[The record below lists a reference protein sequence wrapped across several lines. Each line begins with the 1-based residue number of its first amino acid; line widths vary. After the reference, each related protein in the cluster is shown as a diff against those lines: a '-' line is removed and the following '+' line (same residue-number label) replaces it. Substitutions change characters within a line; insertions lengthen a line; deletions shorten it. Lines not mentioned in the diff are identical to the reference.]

1 MSEVDI
7 DSVKVFIPQ
16 MSVTNPKTPRDEA
29 RDRVKPFTY
38 IEWIKHVMFET
49 RDAID
54 YTLQYNAYLKAWG
67 KEQNKTKTQT
77 LTLISDRYKA
87 LLIDITLNYTT
98 PEERRFLDNI
108 DLDNVRHVE
117 SALPFYVSK
126 IKQITLYISRQRD
139 IVKQQKV
146 LAATGGAVQGITREI
161 SNNILN
167 RVLDPTKFNVASS
180 PSTAE
185 PYFNVRIVE
194 LYDLSQKYFQQ
205 NNAPI
210 ETTTIFK
217 GFDKIVEEVLN
228 ECKPVLVLSQNVKL
242 VLNNEPIELNVDSE
256 IQRLAYS
263 EFIDYT
269 KRTRSLN
276 KLYLDEYFSDRLGS
290 DIYELSNGEIT
301 LLNAP
306 SKPWRNIY
314 NRSTVSVN
322 TDHELDALKSVDEIG
337 GFFVP
342 KNMGILTFYS
352 YKPELII
359 TNDAVSITKIQDVYK
374 HGNSI
379 ISKTQDN
386 PINHFENITWMKA
399 DIGNGS
405 LYGDIINV
413 RSMAKYN
420 GYTSIDEINSRP
432 QQGISRSTDAL
443 GFFSGDKNKTWSNE
457 DVFPVK
463 KQFTF
468 DIDARQDTLLVGHR
482 SMFRWRSDIYGNE
495 YALYKQIQ
503 PERGPFDYAL
513 DDDIPFNTD
522 PKCEVI
528 DGGSTLLKHKEI
540 DGEELET
547 TIFEGGRTGGFDPKV
562 EQYLV
567 PIPFPD
573 LRRMV
578 DIDESGEPVFE
589 EFNSTY
595 YGLDPN
601 ADRDNMGVM
610 DHTEISF
617 HGFSPDVQYDRQAYG
632 SLFTDDRCGRI
643 LPDVKICSIIDNY
656 AFAVY
661 SEEKDAQGN
670 HISTNRPADD
680 ISVEDAYDFYVYPE
694 HDDWDPDYGLSNFG
708 FSGDEIELQDD
719 GDIDGWF
726 FNTEICDSLKGDFE
740 HVEINE
746 TFYDQSLDIGET
758 TYEDEPEKTLNRHAT
773 LYEQQAEVLGTGY
786 FRSYN
791 SQKIADFK
799 ETLKEV
805 IGSFEYMEG
814 DDFQA
819 FKRDID
825 DGKILD
831 IDILYDVI
839 VIETRDYLF
848 IEKLA
853 FDAEN
858 IVMDRTGKNH
868 IFIKT
873 TGNNKNTER
882 SLGWFFDE
890 RRNQLIFGRTVEAP
904 MNEMNPELGSS
915 YVYPLVYTADLN
927 DLSYTQAHPNKHYK
941 DQVKE
946 SFKLP
951 LDLQNYTVEL
961 IDRPVI
967 SFNDSNNV
975 YNISYSAKISNNNNV
990 KYSIFSG
997 DYRFG
1002 QFNLKLKDVY
1012 IFHAKEIE
1020 RYNPPG
1026 EEWDDRVDE
1035 KEIKLYPDDTMRP
1048 IFPQRMHTTK
1058 TESIQEMLGH
1068 PLSGYKFTLK
1078 IDTKTIPVSYNL
1090 DDFKINQIIFDPGDG
1105 SEKYINYRVMDDGLQ
1120 PLTFDLTE
1128 LPDPSDFGDPRRLG
1142 FEHEYLFDKSE
1153 PHTYVATVSAI
1164 YSNFTTATY
1173 KINIETIPY
1182 DTDSAFDGLKLIGSK
1197 LFTDPEGKDR
1207 QLLIL
1212 ETQNPR
1218 WVTNVVV
1225 DRNNR
1230 VQAPIEG
1237 FVDGTRYIG
1246 EYHTTPEGVLMTGAA
1261 PSPQSKRITLSP
1273 TTQFAEPYLKT
1284 DAYGFAS
1291 PNQSDNHIV
1300 GYVDGE
1306 PYAGPWHSMSNG
1318 MMMTGANHTPDSK
1331 VISLTVEDSLN
1342 TTTNPTYTETNH
1354 NTTSTH
1360 GNTSNTGSNQ
1370 STNSNNNNSTYST
1383 GY

>member
-7 DSVKVFIPQ
+7 KSVKVFVPM
-16 MSVTNPKTPRDEA
+16 MSITNPKTPRDEA
-29 RDRVKPFTY
+29 RDRVKAYTY
-38 IEWIKHVMFET
+38 IEWLKHVNFET

-54 YTLQYNAYLKAWG
+54 YTLQYNSYLKEWG

-77 LTLISDRYKA
+77 ITLISDRYKA

-161 SNNILN
+161 SNSILN
-167 RVLDPTKFNVASS
+167 RVLDPTKFNVASA
-180 PSTAE
+180 PSVAE

-205 NNAPI
+205 DNAPI
-210 ETTTIFK
+210 ESTTIFK
-217 GFDKIVEEVLN
+217 GFDEIVKEVLD

-242 VLNNEPIELNVDSE
+242 VLNNEPIEVNVDSE
-256 IQRLAYS
+256 IQRLAYG

-269 KRTRSLN
+269 KRSRSLN
-276 KLYLDEYFSDRLGS
+276 KLYIDEYMNDRLGS
-290 DIYELSNGEIT
+290 NIYELKDGVIT
-301 LLNAP
+301 LLSAP
-306 SKPWRNIY
+306 SKPWRNLL

-322 TDHELDALKSVDEIG
+322 TNHELDQLKTIDEIG

-352 YKPELII
+352 YKPELIV
-359 TNDAVSITKIQDVYK
+359 TNDAVSISKIQDVYK
-374 HGNSI
+374 HGNSV

-386 PINHFENITWMKA
+386 PINHFENVTWIKA

-420 GYTSIDEINSRP
+420 GYTSIDEINERP
-432 QQGISRSTDAL
+432 QQGLSRSTDAL
-443 GFFSGDKNKTWSNE
+443 GFFDGEKNKTWANE

-468 DIDARQDTLLVGHR
+468 DIDARQETLLVGHR
-482 SMFRWRSDIYGNE
+482 SMYRWRTDIFGNE

-513 DDDIPFNTD
+513 DDEILYNTD

-528 DGGSTLLKHKEI
+528 DGGSTLLKHKEL
-540 DGEELET
+540 DGEDLET
-547 TIFEGGRTGGFDPKV
+547 TIFEGGRAGGFDPKV
-562 EQYLV
+562 EQYPV
-567 PIPFPD
+567 PLPFPD

-578 DIDESGEPVFE
+578 DVDDSGDPVFE
-589 EFNSTY
+589 ENNTTY
-595 YGLDPN
+595 YGIDPIDER
-601 ADRDNMGVM
+601 AAGIMK
-610 DHTEISF
+610 HTPITF
-617 HGFSPDVQYDRQAYG
+617 HGFAPDVQYDRQAYG

-656 AFAVY
+656 SFAVY
-661 SEEKDAQGN
+661 SEEKDASGN
-670 HISTNRPADD
+670 HISTSRPADD
-680 ISVEDAYDFYVYPE
+680 ISVEDAFDLYVYPE
-694 HDDWDPDYGLSNFG
+694 HDDWDPEYGLSNFG

-726 FNTEICDSLKGDFE
+726 FKTEVCDQLKGDFE
-740 HVEINE
+740 HVEVSE

-758 TYEDEPEKTLNRHAT
+758 TYSDEPEKTMDHHAT
-773 LYEQQAEVLGTGY
+773 LYEQQAEVTGTGY

-791 SQKIADFK
+791 SQKIADFND
-799 ETLKEV
+799 TLKDI
-805 IGSFEYMEG
+805 IGSFEYMDG
-814 DDFQA
+814 DDFQH
-819 FKRDID
+819 FKRDVE

-839 VIETRDYLF
+839 VIETQNHLF

-853 FDAEN
+853 FDADKV
-858 IVMDRTGKNH
+858 VMDRTGKNH

-873 TGNNKNTER
+873 TGKNHRVER
-882 SLGWFFDE
+882 SIGWFFDE
-890 RRNQLIFGRTVEAP
+890 RRNELIFGKTIEAP
-904 MNEMNPELGSS
+904 MDQFHPETGSK
-915 YVYPLVYTADLN
+915 YVYPLVYVADLN
-927 DLSYTQAHPNKHYK
+927 DLTYRQAHPNKHYK

-946 SFKLP
+946 SFRLP
-951 LDLQNYTVEL
+951 PDLNNFTVE
-961 IDRPVI
+961 IVDRPVI
-967 SFNDSNNV
+967 TFNDSNNV
-975 YNISYSAKISNNNNV
+975 YNISYSARLSHQNHV

-1002 QFNLKLKDVY
+1002 QYNLKLKESY
-1012 IFHAKEIE
+1012 IYHAKEIE
-1020 RYNPPG
+1020 RYVPPG
-1026 EEWDDRVDE
+1026 EEWDERVDE
-1035 KEIKLYPDDTMRP
+1035 KEIKLFPDDSMRP
-1048 IFPQRMHTTK
+1048 IFPNRMHTTR
-1058 TESIQEMLGH
+1058 TDSIQEMTGH
-1068 PLSGYKFTLK
+1068 PLSGYKFTIK

-1090 DDFKINQIIFDPGDG
+1090 NDFKINKIIFDPGDG
-1105 SEKYINYRVMDDGLQ
+1105 SERQINYRIMDDGLQ
-1120 PLTFDLTE
+1120 PLSFDLTE

-1173 KINIETIPY
+1173 KINIDTVPY
-1182 DTDSAFDGLKLIGSK
+1182 DTDSAFSGLKLIGSK
-1197 LFTDPEGKDR
+1197 LYTDPEGKDR

-1218 WVTNVVV
+1218 WVTNVIV

-1237 FVDGTRYIG
+1237 YVDGTRYVG
-1246 EYHTTPEGVLMTGAA
+1246 NYHTTPEGVMMTGDS

-1273 TTQFAEPYLKT
+1273 TTKYAEPYLKT
-1284 DAYGFAS
+1284 DAYGFTA
-1291 PNQSDNHIV
+1291 
-1300 GYVDGE
+1300 
-1306 PYAGPWHSMSNG
+1306 
-1318 MMMTGANHTPDSK
+1318 PDQ
-1331 VISLTVEDSLN
+1331 L
-1342 TTTNPTYTETNH
+1342 
-1354 NTTSTH
+1354 
-1360 GNTSNTGSNQ
+1360 
-1370 STNSNNNNSTYST
+1370 
-1383 GY
+1383 